1 MQPAEAH
8 FQEIVVIMWED
19 HSGPF
24 ASAWYVAGEMELTGN
39 VVDETDV
46 YVARAAIES
55 GPIGVQ
61 LVHSG
66 APELLAE
73 TERESTIRMV
83 EDRTIVLT

>member
-1 MQPAEAH
+1 M
-8 FQEIVVIMWED
+8 
-19 HSGPF
+19 
-24 ASAWYVAGEMELTGN
+24 AGEMELTGN

-46 YVARAAIES
+46 YVARAAIVES

-73 TERESTIRMV
+73 IKRESTIRMV
-83 EDRTIVLT
+83 EDRTTVLT